1 MTITIIVTI
10 IIIIIIIKIIK
21 TMTIIIIINCFYLTH
36 PLYMVLSFK
45 YNIHKILTHA
55 RLTLNNYSI

>member
-1 MTITIIVTI
+1 M
-10 IIIIIIIKIIK
+10 IIKIIK

-36 PLYMVLSFK
+36 PLHMVLSFK

-55 RLTLNNYSI
+55 HLTLNNYSI